1 MNATTPVERVAK
13 VLELA
18 QFRRIPSPLE
28 IGGIEI
34 GALAGFV
41 GKPPSPDLVVVGDTL
56 QQSPEA
62 LQQSVEGVG
71 RALDMMGSRR
81 PLTLVV
87 VGPRPD
93 STAITALARYARVL
107 AVGELADESALAN
120 WLAVLLPLKPPKTN
134 DGRAEA
140 AIVKLLAEPLDP
152 LVREYVALAAQGKD
166 SVAARLAQA
175 IDQPFLPIEP
185 ADHGGPN
192 GASS

>member
-1 MNATTPVERVAK
+1 MNATTPVERVAE

-34 GALAGFV
+34 GALAAFV

-56 QQSPEA
+56 QQTPGA
-62 LQQSVEGVG
+62 LRQSVEGVG

-93 STAITALARYARVL
+93 STALTALARYARVL

-140 AIVKLLAEPLDP
+140 AIVKLLAEPVDP
-152 LVREYVALAAQGKD
+152 LVQEFVALAVQSKA

-175 IDQPFLPIEP
+175 IDQPFLPIES
-185 ADHGGPN
+185 ADQGGPD